1 MTTDIRPPAVAGAF
15 YEATAERLRAEIEAC
30 FTETLG
36 PGDVPVVG
44 TGPRQLLGIVAPH
57 AGYLYSGAAAA
68 WAYAAAARDG
78 RPTAVVILGVN
89 HRGVGAPLALSPAA
103 GWRTPLGVMPVAQ
116 QLNERLL
123 KLDSDLRLDPTAH
136 AMEHSLEV
144 QVPFLQYTF
153 GEVPI
158 VPIVIGHVAGT
169 AIERLGAALAHLAT
183 QVDLLVVASSDL
195 SHYIPQQQA
204 ATLDALA
211 LKHIA
216 EVDAEGL
223 LDIVL
228 GKGITMCGVL
238 PTAAMLHAAR
248 KSGATHGKVLHYHT
262 SGDVS
267 GDLERVVGYGAAAIY
282 RKNSK

>member
-15 YEATAERLRAEIEAC
+15 YEATADRLRAEIEASY
-30 FTETLG
+30 TSLLG
-36 PGDVPVVG
+36 PGDVPIVG
-44 TGPRQLLGIVAPH
+44 VGPRRLFGIMAPH
-57 AGYLYSGAAAA
+57 AGYLYSGAGAA
-68 WAYAAAARDG
+68 WAYTAAARDG
-78 RPTAVVILGVN
+78 RPAVVVILGIN

-116 QLNERLL
+116 QLNEQLL
-123 KLDSDLRLDPTAH
+123 KLDNDLRLDATAH

-153 GEVPI
+153 GEMPI
-158 VPIVIGHVAGT
+158 VPIVIGHVAWP

-204 ATLDALA
+204 VALDALA
-211 LKHIA
+211 LKHLA
-216 EVDAEGL
+216 AVDAEGL
-223 LDIVL
+223 LDTVM
-228 GKGITMCGVL
+228 KNGITMCGVL

-248 KSGATHGKVLHYHT
+248 RGGATYSKILHYHT

-282 RKNSK
+282 HESSK